1 MRPVVRL
8 EGRVIQTRE
17 IGAGTAVGYGEG
29 WRSERPTRI
38 ATVSVGYADGW
49 LRSLGNRGLAWFGGV
64 ALPIVGRVSMDT
76 ITLDAGALPD
86 GALAPG
92 SLVELIGEHQGVD
105 AVAEAADT
113 IGYEILTGLG
123 SRYAR
128 FLRRLRSLSS

>member
-1 MRPVVRL
+1 VRI
-8 EGRVIQTRE
+8 VTIP
-17 IGAGTAVGYGEG
+17 VGYGDG

-49 LRSLGNRGLAWFGGV
+49 LSSLGNRGLAWFGGV

-76 ITLDAGALPD
+76 VTLDAGALPD

-92 SLVELIGEHQGVD
+92 SLVELIGEHQGID

-113 IGYEILTGLG
+113 IGYEILTALG
-123 SRYAR
+123 GRYAR
-128 FLRRLRSLSS
+128 LYVGSAG